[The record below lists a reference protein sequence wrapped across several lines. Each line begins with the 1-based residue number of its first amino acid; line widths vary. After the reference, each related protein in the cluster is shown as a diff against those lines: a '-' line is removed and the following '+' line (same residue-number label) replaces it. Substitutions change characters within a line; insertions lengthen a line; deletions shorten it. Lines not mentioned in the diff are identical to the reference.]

1 MYVKLTKEN
10 FDTTVGEAIVVLRRG
25 GLIAYPTETFYGLG
39 VKFDIPESLKRLY
52 KVKRR
57 PRGKAMPVIIGDR
70 GSLPQVVS
78 EKWLQTVPLSVESL
92 MGRFWPGP
100 LTLLLPARDGL
111 SEYLTAD
118 TGLIAVRVP
127 GESFALQLA
136 RKTGFAVTATSANLS
151 GMPPAES
158 VERIVEYFDDGVD
171 LLIDGG
177 RTPGRL
183 PSTIVDASGERIR
196 IVREGVGAHSIIAF
210 LAGR

>member
-1 MYVKLTKEN
+1 M
-10 FDTTVGEAIVVLRRG
+10 LRQG

-78 EKWLQTVPLSVESL
+78 EKWLQTVPPSVESL
-92 MGRFWPGP
+92 MDKFWPGP

-136 RKTGFAVTATSANLS
+136 RKTGFAITATSANLS

-171 LLIDGG
+171 LIIDGG

-183 PSTIVDASGERIR
+183 PSTTVDASGERIR

-210 LAGR
+210 LAGG